1 MKRLKFIVFLI
12 LSAIL
17 LAGCVSKNEAF
28 SHSGFYFDTA
38 VSMTLYGKDGKS
50 EENTAIFDETCSYF
64 NDQIS
69 SHTDSGA
76 IFELNTKN
84 SVSVD
89 KNIAAILTISAS
101 YTSILPG
108 YDFGLGNLIDLWDI
122 KSENPHVPSDEE
134 IKAALQPVLDKTYK
148 ITADGDVYTFTK
160 SSDFKVDLGGIA
172 KGYVGDILRA
182 KLMEKGVTSGIL
194 NMGSST
200 IILIGSKP
208 DGSDYKLAMQK
219 PFSETGESDHVLNV
233 SNAAVSTSGVYE
245 RYFEQNGKIYHHILN
260 PFTGYPTENELYG
273 VTVIVKYDGSVTNE
287 VLPDID
293 FAGALSD
300 ALSTALMVQGTE
312 HGLKLVESLPNV
324 EAIFINNE
332 YNYTYSSGIVLDGNT
347 FSLLD

>member
-1 MKRLKFIVFLI
+1 MKRLKITVFLI
-12 LSAIL
+12 FAAIL
-17 LAGCVSKNEAF
+17 LTGCVSKNEAF

-50 EENTAIFDETCSYF
+50 DENMTIFDETCAYF

-76 IFELNTKN
+76 IYELNSNNT
-84 SVSVD
+84 VSVD
-89 KNIAAILTISAS
+89 KDIAAILAISTS

-108 YDFGLGNLIDLWDI
+108 YDYGLGNLIDLWDI
-122 KSENPHVPSDEE
+122 KSENPRVPSEEE
-134 IKAALQPVLDKTYK
+134 ISAALPSSDKSFK
-148 ITADGDVYTFTK
+148 ITVDEGVYTVTK
-160 SSDFKVDLGGIA
+160 SPDFKVDLGGIA

-182 KLMEKGVTSGIL
+182 KLMENGVSSGIL

-219 PFSETGESDHVLNV
+219 PFSDTGESDHVLNI

-245 RYFEQNGKIYHHILN
+245 RYFKQNGKIYHHILN
-260 PFTGYPTENELYG
+260 PFTGYPTDNELYG
-273 VTVIVKYDGSVTNE
+273 VTVIVKYDGSVKNE

-312 HGLKLVESLPNV
+312 QGLKLVESLPNV

-332 YNYTYSSGIVLDGNT
+332 YNYTYSSGIVLVDNC
-347 FSLLD
+347 FSLN